1 MRRLTLLCDD
11 RQARRV
17 ERLAAQYDLT
27 EREVL
32 RQLLELGLDSLDADT
47 DADADSGADVA
58 RESKG
63 GDRTSGD

>member
-1 MRRLTLLCDD
+1 MHQFTLVCDE

-32 RQLLELGLDSLDADT
+32 RQLLDLGLDSLDLDGKAGRRADP
-47 DADADSGADVA
+47 A
-58 RESKG
+58 R
-63 GDRTSGD
+63 DD

>member
-1 MRRLTLLCDD
+1 MHRFTLVCDD

-32 RQLLELGLDSLDADT
+32 RQLLDLGLDSLDLDGET
-47 DADADSGADVA
+47 ERA
-58 RESKG
+58 RDPVRDG
-63 GDRTSGD
+63 